1 MNKLI
6 LTTCVFSI
14 LLSGCKNPFEAKD
27 KGIDQ
32 LNNIEQR
39 WIDTSTLISS
49 TSRIA
54 LAPQVANLQEMKR
67 DLNVIE
73 VSECLT
79 PAKNEL
85 NEYMEM
91 EIDIY
96 LKFMADELS
105 DSYAASQKKKM
116 LEKVTNYRTLKSKCT
131 GE

>member
-1 MNKLI
+1 MNKFLLPILI
-6 LTTCVFSI
+6 STVLI
-14 LLSGCKNPFEAKD
+14 SGCKNPFEAKN
-27 KGIDQ
+27 KGMEQ
-32 LNNIEQR
+32 LDSIEQR
-39 WIDTSTLISS
+39 WIDMSTLISS

-54 LAPQVANLQEMKR
+54 LAPQIANLQEMKR
-67 DLNVIE
+67 DLNAIE

-79 PAKNEL
+79 PAKIEL
-85 NEYMEM
+85 SEYMEM

>member
-1 MNKLI
+1 MKNLI
-6 LTTCVFSI
+6 LTTFIFSI

-39 WIDTSTLISS
+39 WIDASTLISS